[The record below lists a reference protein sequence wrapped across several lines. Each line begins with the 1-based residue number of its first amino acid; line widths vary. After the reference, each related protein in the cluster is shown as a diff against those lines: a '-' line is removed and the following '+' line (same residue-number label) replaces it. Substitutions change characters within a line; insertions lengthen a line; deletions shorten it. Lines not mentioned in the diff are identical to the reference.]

1 MRIISHTFLVCCG
14 SPDEPSSGS
23 LMLATADSLEDP
35 TVSGVAKVVFLV
47 GGIAVALGVTLDCSL
62 GVVVSNCW
70 DVVTAGVLTSLT
82 SRSAVVVFISLSEH
96 TYVELL
102 I

>member
-1 MRIISHTFLVCCG
+1 
-14 SPDEPSSGS
+14 
-23 LMLATADSLEDP
+23 MLATADSLDDP
-35 TVSGVAKVVFLV
+35 TVSGLAKVVFLV
-47 GGIAVALGVTLDCSL
+47 GEMSDALGVTLDCSL
-62 GVVVSNCW
+62 GVANSNCW

-82 SRSAVVVFISLSEH
+82 CRSAVVVFISLSEH